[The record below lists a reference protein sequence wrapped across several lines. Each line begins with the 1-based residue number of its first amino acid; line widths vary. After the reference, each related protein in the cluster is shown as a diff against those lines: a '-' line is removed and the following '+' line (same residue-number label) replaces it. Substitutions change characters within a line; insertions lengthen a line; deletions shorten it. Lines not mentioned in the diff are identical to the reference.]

1 LVNGGGGTLCLA
13 AFLEVKHM
21 KSMSIDIETFSD
33 VNLAKCGVYK
43 YAESPAFEIL
53 LFGYAVDGDEVQ
65 VVDLAQG
72 ETIPED
78 ILEALTDEA
87 VTKWAFNAS
96 FERICLSRYLSDLGI
111 SLDPFHDHHPLS
123 QNCARF
129 LNPAGWKC
137 SMIWSAYM
145 GLPLSLEGVGA
156 VLKLDNQKMKEGK
169 ELIRYFCVPCKD
181 TKTNGGRTRNLPHH
195 APDKW
200 TLFKS
205 YNKRDVE
212 VEMAIQERLKHYPV
226 PEQVWDEYHLDQEI
240 NDRGIA
246 IDRTLVGQAV
256 AMDARCRESLMDE
269 LKKKTG
275 LENPNSVIQMI
286 AWLEQHGMKTGSLG
300 KKQVQELLKTAEEPL
315 RSVLLLRQK
324 LAKSSI
330 KKYQAME
337 LTACNDSRA
346 RGMFQFYGA
355 NRTGRF
361 AGRHIQLQNLPQNH
375 LPDLS
380 EARGL
385 VRQGNY
391 EALEFLYDSIP
402 DILSQLIRTAFVPRK
417 GMKFVVSDFSAIE
430 ARVISWLAGEKWKSD
445 AFAAGQDIYCT
456 TASQMF
462 GVPVVKHGINGHLRQ
477 KGKIAELACG
487 YGGSVGALK
496 AMGALEMGLSEDE
509 LYPLVQSWR
518 SANPHIVDFWWQVD
532 AAVKTA
538 IKEHV
543 PMRVGV
549 IRFLYQSGMLFIQ
562 LPSGRRLSYV
572 KPRIGE
578 NRFGGESVTYE
589 GIGAMKKWERLES
602 YGPKFVEN
610 IVQGISRDILCYAM
624 QTVRCSDIVGHV
636 HDELIIECD
645 RDVSVDAIC
654 EQMGRTPPWAEGLI
668 LRADGYEC
676 EFYQK
681 D

>member
-1 LVNGGGGTLCLA
+1 MCLA

-169 ELIRYFCVPCKD
+169 ELIRYFCVPCKE

-246 IDRTLVGQAV
+246 IDQTLVGQAV

-286 AWLEQHGMKTGSLG
+286 AWLEQHGMKTDSLS

-324 LAKSSI
+324 LAKSSV

-391 EALEFLYDSIP
+391 EALELLYDSIP
-402 DILSQLIRTAFVPRK
+402 DVLSQLIRTAFVPRK

-430 ARVISWLAGEKWKSD
+430 ARAISWLAGEKWKSD

-543 PMRVGV
+543 PMRAGC

-589 GIGAMKKWERLES
+589 GIGTTKKWERLES

-624 QTVRCSDIVGHV
+624 QTLRCSDIVGHV

>member
-1 LVNGGGGTLCLA
+1 MPRR
-13 AFLEVKHM
+13 FFEVKSM
-21 KSMSIDIETFSD
+21 KTISIDIETFSD

-53 LFGYAVDGDEVQ
+53 LFGYAVDGGEVQ

-72 ETIPED
+72 ESIPDE
-78 ILEALTDEA
+78 ILDALTDES

-96 FERICLSRYLSDLGI
+96 FERICLSRYLSDLGM

-123 QNCARF
+123 RECARF

-137 SMIWSAYM
+137 SMVWSAYM
-145 GLPLSLEGVGA
+145 GLPLSLDGVGT
-156 VLKLDNQKMKEGK
+156 VLKLDSQKMKEGK
-169 ELIRYFCVPCKD
+169 DLIRYFCVPCKE
-181 TKTNGGRTRNLPHH
+181 TKSNGGRTRNLPQH
-195 APDKW
+195 APEKW
-200 TLFKS
+200 ALFKS

-212 VEMAIQERLKHYPV
+212 VEMAIQERLRNYPV
-226 PEQVWDEYHLDQEI
+226 PESVWDEYHLDQEI
-240 NDRGIA
+240 NDRGIL
-246 IDRTLVGQAV
+246 IDRMLVSQAV
-256 AMDARCRESLMDE
+256 AMDARSRESLMDE
-269 LKKKTG
+269 LKERTG
-275 LENPNSVIQMI
+275 LENPNSVTQMLG
-286 AWLEQHGMKTGSLG
+286 WLEEHGMKTDSLG
-300 KKQVQELLKTAEEPL
+300 KKNVQKLLKTAAEPL

-324 LAKSSI
+324 LAKSSVR
-330 KKYQAME
+330 KYQAME
-337 LTACNDSRA
+337 MTACKDGRA

-375 LPDLS
+375 LPDLA
-380 EARGL
+380 EAREL
-385 VRQGNY
+385 VRQGNN
-391 EALEFLYDSIP
+391 EALELLYDSIP
-402 DILSQLIRTAFVPRK
+402 DVLSQLIRTAFIPRQD
-417 GMKFVVSDFSAIE
+417 MKFVVSDFSAIE
-430 ARVISWLAGEKWKSD
+430 ARVISWLAGETWKSE

-462 GVPVVKHGINGHLRQ
+462 SVPVVKHGINGHLRQ

-496 AMGALEMGLSEDE
+496 AMGALDMGLTEDE

-532 AAVKTA
+532 AAVKTTV
-538 IKEHV
+538 KERV
-543 PMRVGV
+543 PMRAGC

-572 KPRIGE
+572 KPRMGE

-589 GIGAMKKWERLES
+589 GIGATRKWERLES

-610 IVQGISRDILCYAM
+610 IVQGISRDILCYAI
-624 QTVRCSDIVGHV
+624 QTLRCCAIVGHV

-645 RDVSVDAIC
+645 RDVSVSAIC
-654 EQMGRTPPWAEGLI
+654 EQMGRTPPWAEGLL